1 MNQIKQ
7 HWENVF
13 HTKTPDQVS
22 WTESYPQTSIDL
34 IQSFDLD
41 KKTTIVDIGGGD
53 SILVDALLDL
63 GYLDLSVLDIS
74 TKALERAKQRLG
86 PRAKKVEWIESD
98 VLDFK
103 PTKTIGL
110 WHDRASFHFLTQT
123 EDIKKYASVVNKC
136 SAQHLVIG
144 TFSTLGPE
152 KCSGL
157 TISQYDCN
165 SLERCFKN
173 THDQMECI
181 KVNHITPFD
190 TNQAFIFSRFSKR
203 S

>member
-13 HTKTPDQVS
+13 HTKTPNQLS

-41 KKTTIVDIGGGD
+41 KKTPIIDIGGGD
-53 SILVDALLDL
+53 SQLVDALLDL

-74 TKALERAKQRLG
+74 AKALERAKQRLG

-103 PTKTIGL
+103 STKTIGL

-123 EDIKKYASVVNKC
+123 DDIKEYATVVNQC
-136 SAQHLVIG
+136 SAHDLVIG
-144 TFSTLGPE
+144 TFSSSGPE

-173 THDQMECI
+173 THDQKECI
-181 KVNHITPFD
+181 EVKHTTPFE
-190 TNQAFIFSRFSKR
+190 TSQEFIFSRFSKR

>member
-41 KKTTIVDIGGGD
+41 KKTSIVDIGGGD

-74 TKALERAKQRLG
+74 AKALERAKKRLG

-123 EDIKKYASVVNKC
+123 GARE
-136 SAQHLVIG
+136 QIG
-144 TFSTLGPE
+144 
-152 KCSGL
+152 
-157 TISQYDCN
+157 
-165 SLERCFKN
+165 
-173 THDQMECI
+173 M
-181 KVNHITPFD
+181 
-190 TNQAFIFSRFSKR
+190 
-203 S
+203 